1 MNSKKRFFGIALV
14 VTSALFLL
22 SCVGTTVT
30 QGENWLASKT
40 DKPEMNVSGTWLS
53 PEWGDATL
61 TQEGKEITGM
71 LGDYPVR
78 GIASGNGLYL
88 MMYSGDKVH
97 YYAELKATDK
107 STFKGLYS
115 AKYEVIDETS
125 KAPKLTRPMSLTKVA
140 PKQ

>member
-1 MNSKKRFFGIALV
+1 MNSKTRFLGIVLIMSAAL
-14 VTSALFLL
+14 LL
-22 SCVGTTVT
+22 QSCGVPMTK
-30 QGENWLASKT
+30 GESWLASKT

-61 TQEGKEITGM
+61 NQEGKDITGM
-71 LGDYPVR
+71 LGDYPVK
-78 GIASGNGLYL
+78 GVASGNGLYL

-107 STFKGLYS
+107 NTFKGLYS

>member
-1 MNSKKRFFGIALV
+1 MNSKTRFLGIVLIMSAAL
-14 VTSALFLL
+14 LL
-22 SCVGTTVT
+22 QSCGVPMTK
-30 QGENWLASKT
+30 GESWLASKT

-61 TQEGKEITGM
+61 NQEGKDITGM
-71 LGDYPVR
+71 LGDYPVK
-78 GIASGNGLYL
+78 GVASGNGLYL

>member
-1 MNSKKRFFGIALV
+1 MNSKTCFLGIVLIMSA
-14 VTSALFLL
+14 ALFLQ
-22 SCVGTTVT
+22 SCGGNMAK
-30 QGENWLASKT
+30 GENWLASKT

-61 TQEGKEITGM
+61 KQEGKEITGM

-78 GIASGNGLYL
+78 GVASGNGLYL
-88 MMYSGDKVH
+88 MMYSGDKAH